1 MKKNDL
7 FSGST
12 LPNIFL
18 ICAAIFAVSVYFY
31 KKNEDK
37 KYLQEQIQKVRE
49 RRVQQ
54 RNEKNLNNQGG
65 VPVFPDDKNTN
76 TQNNQEE
83 VEFQQNQEYQTQKQW
98 VNCRDC
104 HGTGTETCLSCKGK
118 GEQNCRECNGKG
130 QKDIGM
136 QTQKTCGSC
145 VGRGFKNCWD
155 CGGRGTK
162 GNCGTCDGR
171 GQVQM

>member
-1 MKKNDL
+1 MKKKEKIPTAL
-7 FSGST
+7 I
-12 LPNIFL
+12 IFV
-18 ICAAIFAVSVYFY
+18 ICAAIFAVSGYLY
-31 KKNEDK
+31 NKNENERII
-37 KYLQEQIQKVRE
+37 QEAIQKRQIQL
-49 RRVQQ
+49 Q
-54 RNEKNLNNQGG
+54 NEKNINNQGA

-83 VEFQQNQEYQTQKQW
+83 VEFQQNQEYQIQKQW

-104 HGTGTETCLSCKGK
+104 HGTGTETCDSCEGI
-118 GEQNCRECNGKG
+118 GENKCRECSGKG

-136 QTQKTCGSC
+136 QSQKTCGAC
-145 VGRGFKNCWD
+145 VGRGAKTCGA